1 MNKVNIIISGDLIT
15 RETKLDNEEKY
26 NDPNKYIIL
35 SKSNTDIGEDLKKV
49 LCEIPEFN
57 AGEEATITNTGLI
70 VFKDLVK
77 DLVSEEDETITDTG
91 FTISKPWAYSIVET
105 TSMAWDDI
113 TPDFTSTSK
122 LYTEFNNPLGVRK
135 IYVNKSKKKLTG
147 EVYYKYNNNGLPY
160 YVFNMDCDLF
170 FSSENENGEDVNKI
184 IFPEDDGVFKSKNY
198 MTNIIGYEYKQSRII
213 TFYNCSGSVN
223 GISQNYA
230 LKGENDSVYLDFTN
244 ETDDIPDIN
253 ELSFIFFDDNL
264 GDNAYV
270 EVR

>member
-1 MNKVNIIISGDLIT
+1 MNKVNVKIIDGVIT
-15 RETKLDNEEKY
+15 RNTPLSNEEKY
-26 NDPNKYIIL
+26 NDPKKYITL
-35 SKSNTDIGEDLKKV
+35 SKTSTDIGDDLKKV
-49 LCEIPEFN
+49 LCELPEFN
-57 AGEEATITNTGLI
+57 AGKTATITNTGLI
-70 VFKDLVK
+70 VFKD
-77 DLVSEEDETITDTG
+77 VSTIL
-91 FTISKPWAYSIVET
+91 AYSIVET